1 MLIDLENVKAEKSP
15 GEEENGEEVFYNVES
30 TEKMTEYEKESF
42 ILYSKVL
49 YKVQGFARSAQ
60 PSLYGLSCHRNLVK

>member
-30 TEKMTEYEKESF
+30 TEKMTEYEKEYVF
-42 ILYSKVL
+42 IQNGYHIKFWGPENTPIPPCHPTL
-49 YKVQGFARSAQ
+49 
-60 PSLYGLSCHRNLVK
+60 SL